1 MTTASFVKQ
10 NDFYEILNQSKENTK
25 PYYEGAELVM
35 VTEYRLLNNTS
46 DKTGEIVIQANPDKL
61 IELLVND
68 DSNSLVDPAYV
79 QDFLLTYRL
88 FIDAPT
94 FISNKL
100 CEWFEQSSNSLIL
113 SSLASA
119 NLKKKVYR
127 IVLEW
132 ITNHFNDFETN
143 KELYDFFIEGF
154 KKF

>member
-1 MTTASFVKQ
+1 VTTASFVKQ

-127 IVLEW
+127 IVLE
-132 ITNHFNDFETN
+132 
-143 KELYDFFIEGF
+143 
-154 KKF
+154 

>member
-127 IVLEW
+127 IVLE
-132 ITNHFNDFETN
+132 
-143 KELYDFFIEGF
+143 
-154 KKF
+154 